1 MDSEFPQNPDPGLAG
16 SLLLADP
23 SLRESTFF
31 RTVLVL
37 SDHQKAAGARGYVV
51 NRPLDQKVGDFLG
64 SKEFAEVWQVPVF
77 SGGPVSRNEL
87 MFISIAWD
95 SLEKRLHWSDPLG
108 LEGAKKAV
116 AGGGHVRAFLGY
128 SGWAPKQLES
138 EIERKSWICH
148 PASPE
153 VLEGTAD
160 ENLWSRLLN
169 GMGPFYQMLAA
180 MPADPGL
187 N

>member
-1 MDSEFPQNPDPGLAG
+1 MNPEIPQSSDSGLAG
-16 SLLLADP
+16 TLLLADP

-37 SDHQKAAGARGYVV
+37 SDHEKAAGARGYVV

-64 SKEFAEVWQVPVF
+64 SKEFAEVWNVPVY
-77 SGGPVSRNEL
+77 SGGPVSLNEL
-87 MFISIAWD
+87 MFISMAWD
-95 SLEKRLHWSDPLG
+95 SKEKRLDWSDPLG
-108 LEGAKKAV
+108 LEGAKRV
-116 AGGGHVRAFLGY
+116 LSGGGQVRAFMGY

-153 VLEGTAD
+153 ILEEAAD
-160 ENLWSRLLN
+160 ENLWSRLLG